1 MNSARLPRSRV
12 PQKSIK
18 DMDKDLQSIGLDTSK
33 ARARSISQAATRRSR
48 RDKRRRADADPE
60 AKGMEIDNTGRRS
73 LSRVGKRQR
82 RDESGLKSETEKK
95 KAEKLK
101 RMGEKKWKSE
111 ARKGAADRRVLDL
124 KPKHLNSGKR
134 GIGKTD
140 WR

>member
-1 MNSARLPRSRV
+1 VSFMEPFDPYYDPNPHLSPNRPNSNL
-12 PQKSIK
+12 K
-18 DMDKDLQSIGLDTSK
+18 
-33 ARARSISQAATRRSR
+33 RAKFERIIL
-48 RDKRRRADADPE
+48 
-60 AKGMEIDNTGRRS
+60 GMEIDNTGRRS